1 MSEHRFRNYTPLV
14 IAVSIVI
21 GILIGSFYASHFRS
35 NRLSISNSSNSKIND
50 MLYAIED
57 RYVDTVDMNDL
68 VEKALP
74 KILSELDPHS
84 TYTSAKEVEA
94 EMQELKGSFSG
105 IGVIFAIIKDTAR
118 IVHVVDG
125 GPSEDVGL
133 REGDRIVRV
142 NGKPFVGTFLTN
154 DYAMKKL
161 RGPANSKVRLGIVRS
176 GVKGM
181 RTYEVTR
188 GSVPVVTIDTYS
200 MLNTST
206 GYIKINTFGEKTYEE
221 MLLALAELKI
231 EGCRSLIVDL
241 RGNGGG
247 YMDAAIKIANLF
259 LPKNR
264 LIVYTQGRK
273 SEKAEYHSDGR
284 GDYQKMPLVVLVDET
299 TASASEI
306 FTAAIQDNDRGL
318 ILGRRTF
325 GKGLVQEPIQFP
337 DGSLL
342 KLTIAR
348 YYSPSGRC
356 LQKPYTPGDNKDYEN
371 DLYAR
376 YQNGELTSKD
386 SIHFSGK
393 KYHTYLGRTVYGG
406 GGVMPDIFIP
416 SDTSDITSYYLEAM
430 SSRKLAD
437 FAYLYADAHRGQFS
451 QFAGW
456 EELSAYLKKQDIV
469 ERFASWAEKN
479 GLKRRNRLIRQSHTR
494 LEDWLTSSIVDYIY
508 STREATLYLL
518 QNDPNVV
525 RALRLIHDN
534 LTFPKAP
541 VSPKPKNIARRSR

>member
-1 MSEHRFRNYTPLV
+1 MSENRFRNYTPLI
-14 IAVSIVI
+14 IAVSVVI
-21 GILIGSFYASHFRS
+21 GILIGSFYASHFRRS
-35 NRLSISNSSNSKIND
+35 RLSISNSSNSKIND

-68 VEKALP
+68 IEKSLP

-105 IGVIFAIIKDTAR
+105 IGVIFSIIKDTAR
-118 IVHVVDG
+118 IVHVVEG

-133 REGDRIVRV
+133 REGDRIVKV
-142 NGKPFVGTFLTN
+142 NGKPFVGSFLTN

-161 RGPANSKVRLGIVRS
+161 RGPAESRVRLGIMRS
-176 GVKGM
+176 GMKGV

-200 MLNTST
+200 MLNNST

-221 MLLALAELKI
+221 MLLALAELRM
-231 EGCRSLIVDL
+231 EGCRNLVVDL

-247 YMDAAIKIANLF
+247 YMEAAIKIANLF

-264 LIVYTQGRK
+264 MIVYTQGRK
-273 SEKAEYHSDGR
+273 SERAEYRSDGR
-284 GDYQKMPLVVLVDET
+284 GDYQRMPLVVLVDET

-306 FTAAIQDNDRGL
+306 FSAAIQDNDRG
-318 ILGRRTF
+318 IIVGRRTF

-356 LQKPYTPGDNKDYEN
+356 LQKPYIPGDNKDYEN

-376 YQNGELTSKD
+376 YQKGELTSQD

-393 KYHTYLGRTVYGG
+393 QYHTYLGRVVYGG

-416 SDTSDITSYYLEAM
+416 SDTTDITSYYIEAM
-430 SSRKLAD
+430 SSKRLAV
-437 FAYLYADAHRGQFS
+437 FAYLYSDGKRQQLS
-451 QFAGW
+451 DFASW
-456 EELSAYLKKQDIV
+456 EDLAAYLKKENIV
-469 ERFASWAEKN
+469 EQFASWAEKD
-479 GLKRRNRLIRQSHTR
+479 GLKRRNRLIRQSHAR
-494 LEDWLTSSIVDYIY
+494 LEDALISAIVDNIF
-508 STREATLYLL
+508 SNREATLYLL
-518 QNDPNVV
+518 QNDPNTL
-525 RALRLIHDN
+525 RALQLIRNN
-534 LTFPKAP
+534 LTFPTAPKKQAKA
-541 VSPKPKNIARRSR
+541 KNIKI

>member
-1 MSEHRFRNYTPLV
+1 MSENRFRNYTPLI
-14 IAVSIVI
+14 IAVSVVI
-21 GILIGSFYASHFRS
+21 GILIGSFYASHFRRS
-35 NRLSISNSSNSKIND
+35 RLSISNSSNSKIND

-68 VEKALP
+68 IEKSLP

-105 IGVIFAIIKDTAR
+105 IGVIFSIIKDTAR
-118 IVHVVDG
+118 IVHVVEG

-133 REGDRIVRV
+133 REGDRIVKV
-142 NGKPFVGTFLTN
+142 NGKPFVGSFLTN

-161 RGPANSKVRLGIVRS
+161 RGPAESRVRLGIMRS
-176 GVKGM
+176 GMKGV

-200 MLNTST
+200 MLNNST

-221 MLLALAELKI
+221 MLLALAELRM
-231 EGCRSLIVDL
+231 EGCRNLVVDL

-264 LIVYTQGRK
+264 MIVYTQGRK
-273 SEKAEYHSDGR
+273 SERAEYRSDGR
-284 GDYQKMPLVVLVDET
+284 GDYQRMPLVVLVDET

-306 FTAAIQDNDRGL
+306 FSAAIQDNDRG
-318 ILGRRTF
+318 IIVGRRTF

-356 LQKPYTPGDNKDYEN
+356 LQKPYIPGDNKDYEN

-376 YQNGELTSKD
+376 YQKGELTSQD

-393 KYHTYLGRTVYGG
+393 QYHTYLGRVVYGG

-416 SDTSDITSYYLEAM
+416 SDTTDITSYYIEAM
-430 SSRKLAD
+430 SSKRLAV
-437 FAYLYADAHRGQFS
+437 FAYLYSDGKRQQLS
-451 QFAGW
+451 DFASW
-456 EELSAYLKKQDIV
+456 EDLAAYLKKENIV
-469 ERFASWAEKN
+469 EQFASWAEKD
-479 GLKRRNRLIRQSHTR
+479 GLKRRNRLIRQSHAR
-494 LEDWLTSSIVDYIY
+494 LEDALISAIVDNIF
-508 STREATLYLL
+508 SNREATLYLL
-518 QNDPNVV
+518 QNDPNTL
-525 RALRLIHDN
+525 RALQLIRDN
-534 LTFPKAP
+534 LTFPTAPKKQAKA
-541 VSPKPKNIARRSR
+541 KNIKI

>member
-1 MSEHRFRNYTPLV
+1 MSENRFRNYTPLI
-14 IAVSIVI
+14 IAVSVVI
-21 GILIGSFYASHFRS
+21 GILIGSFYASHFRRS
-35 NRLSISNSSNSKIND
+35 RLSISNSSNSKIND

-57 RYVDTVDMNDL
+57 RYVDTVDINDL

-105 IGVIFAIIKDTAR
+105 IGVIFSIIKDTAR

-133 REGDRIVRV
+133 QEGDRIVKV
-142 NGKPFVGTFLTN
+142 NGKPFVGSFLTN
-154 DYAMKKL
+154 DYAMMKL
-161 RGPANSKVRLGIVRS
+161 RGPAESKVKLGIMRS
-176 GVKGM
+176 GMKGI

-200 MLNTST
+200 MLNNTT

-221 MLLALAELKI
+221 MLLALAELRM
-231 EGCRSLIVDL
+231 EGCRNLVVDL

-264 LIVYTQGRK
+264 MIVYTQGRK
-273 SEKAEYHSDGR
+273 SERAEYRSDGR

-306 FTAAIQDNDRGL
+306 FSAAIQDNDRG
-318 ILGRRTF
+318 IIVGRRTF

-356 LQKPYTPGDNKDYEN
+356 LQKPYIPGDNKDYEN
-371 DLYAR
+371 DLYSR
-376 YQNGELTSKD
+376 YQKGELTSQD

-393 KYHTYLGRTVYGG
+393 KYHTHLGRVVYGG

-416 SDTSDITSYYLEAM
+416 SDTSDITSYYIEAM
-430 SSRKLAD
+430 SSRRLAE
-437 FAYLYADAHRGQFS
+437 FAYLYADGHRRQLS
-451 QFAGW
+451 
-456 EELSAYLKKQDIV
+456 ELSSWEDLAAYLKKENIV
-469 ERFASWAEKN
+469 EKFASWAEKD

-494 LEDWLTSSIVDYIY
+494 IQDALISSIVDNIY
-508 STREATLYLL
+508 NNREATLYLL
-518 QNDPNVV
+518 QNDPNII
-525 RALRLIHDN
+525 RALQLIRNN
-534 LTFPKAP
+534 LTVPSAPKKETKA
-541 VSPKPKNIARRSR
+541 KNIKI